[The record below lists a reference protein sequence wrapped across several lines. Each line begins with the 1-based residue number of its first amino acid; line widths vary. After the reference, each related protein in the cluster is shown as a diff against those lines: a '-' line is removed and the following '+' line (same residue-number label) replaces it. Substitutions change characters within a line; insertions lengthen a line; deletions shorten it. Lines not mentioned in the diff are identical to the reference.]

1 MKRYLK
7 TSSIILICAFTIF
20 FCTLSV
26 VSFSQNSDPL
36 VTLSYLTDIILP
48 QLKKD
53 IIADV
58 SVNIPYNNNEEI
70 TQAPAEQ
77 PTETPSA
84 ENIGTYTLLEL
95 DKGQTVY
102 TKTALEFIVR
112 PGSEVHTVSPFADQ
126 GIADITNGKEC
137 LDGDKIEYNAYC
149 LIPRGSDGRGFKII
163 SDKAYVFVRGEY
175 YIG

>member
-7 TSSIILICAFTIF
+7 TSSIILICAFTIY

-58 SVNIPYNNNEEI
+58 SVNIPYNNN
-70 TQAPAEQ
+70 P
-77 PTETPSA
+77 
-84 ENIGTYTLLEL
+84 
-95 DKGQTVY
+95 
-102 TKTALEFIVR
+102 
-112 PGSEVHTVSPFADQ
+112 
-126 GIADITNGKEC
+126 
-137 LDGDKIEYNAYC
+137 
-149 LIPRGSDGRGFKII
+149 
-163 SDKAYVFVRGEY
+163 
-175 YIG
+175 